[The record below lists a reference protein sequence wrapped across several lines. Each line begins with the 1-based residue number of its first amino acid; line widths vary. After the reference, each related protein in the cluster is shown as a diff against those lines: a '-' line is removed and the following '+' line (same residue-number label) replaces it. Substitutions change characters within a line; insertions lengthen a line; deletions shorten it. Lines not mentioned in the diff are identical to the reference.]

1 MLIYTSLLLTL
12 VHLVSVYN
20 VLSHSVKLLT
30 PFVHTLVFLHIRTVC
45 HQEVELTMLFPMCR
59 AAYCV
64 GLDFSTLVRFGS
76 VFNVKYSVSFFFAFG
91 ICTSPQCKSILL

>member
-30 PFVHTLVFLHIRTVC
+30 PFVHTLVFSSYQNSVPQGIRVNDA
-45 HQEVELTMLFPMCR
+45 V
-59 AAYCV
+59 
-64 GLDFSTLVRFGS
+64 S
-76 VFNVKYSVSFFFAFG
+76 NV
-91 ICTSPQCKSILL
+91 